1 MNLMLPPLLSSLIQ
15 PPILQARRSFTVFLV
30 LLHGWI
36 GPLETV
42 AQNPPAR
49 QESQTVAPGRP
60 LNVPAAQGVQV
71 EAPYPELKLPTP
83 HSVHELLPF

>member
-1 MNLMLPPLLSSLIQ
+1 MHVALLVAPIAALQVPAGQGSNVMLALAAP
-15 PPILQARRSFTVFLV
+15 
-30 LLHGWI
+30 
-36 GPLETV
+36 TV
-42 AQNPPAR
+42 AQKPPGL

-83 HSVHELLPF
+83 HCVHELLPF